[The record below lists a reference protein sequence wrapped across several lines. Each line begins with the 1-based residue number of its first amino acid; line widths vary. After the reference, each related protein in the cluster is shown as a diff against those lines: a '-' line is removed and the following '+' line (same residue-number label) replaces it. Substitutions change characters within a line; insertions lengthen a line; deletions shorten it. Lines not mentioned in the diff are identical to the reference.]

1 MGAKEGFVHV
11 PQSVLT
17 APGELFIVPP
27 EEVTMRVGIA
37 ALFVGPFTRQQ
48 ERPSNRQALQG
59 SLGRGVEPPL
69 PVWRSSRNTV
79 WVGPM

>member
-1 MGAKEGFVHV
+1 
-11 PQSVLT
+11 
-17 APGELFIVPP
+17 
-27 EEVTMRVGIA
+27 MRVGIA
-37 ALFVGPFTRQQ
+37 ALFVGPFTHQQ
-48 ERPSNRQALQG
+48 ERPSNLQALQG